1 MTKKRAVITGMGSI
15 SCIGTSLEEISK
27 SLKDGDS
34 GISKNEEYDDLGF
47 RSKISGSVEIN
58 LKDLIDRKIFR
69 FMGEAAAYS
78 YLSALDAIKDSG
90 LPNSIF
96 ETDRIGVIAGSGG
109 ASSRSQVDAADI
121 LREKGVKRVGPYRV
135 TQTMGSTVSACL
147 ATSMKIK
154 GVNFSISSACSTS
167 AHCIGSAWEQIQLG
181 NQDVIIAGGAED
193 EHWTQSGLF
202 DAMGALS
209 SNFNENPTEASRPFD
224 ENRDGFVI
232 SGGGGIVIVEELE
245 HALSRKAKIYAEIKG
260 YSATSD
266 GDDMV
271 APSGEGAKNCMRK
284 SLEMS
289 GLNSIDYLNAHGT
302 STPAGDPI
310 ELNAI
315 KTVFK
320 DDIPIVSS
328 TKSLTG
334 HTLGAAGVQ
343 ECIYSILMMNQNFI
357 AGNKNLANPIPE
369 ADGINIP
376 DKSKLETIDFDND
389 NINMVVTLEDG
400 KQQIILID
408 IKDGIEQSRKYIEI
422 KNQK

>member
-1 MTKKRAVITGMGSI
+1 MTKKRAVITGMGSV
-15 SCIGTSLEEISK
+15 SCIGNNLEEISK
-27 SLKDGDS
+27 SLRQ
-34 GISKNEEYDDLGF
+34 GISGVSKNDEYEDLGF
-47 RSKISGSVEIN
+47 RSKISGSILID
-58 LKDLIDRKIFR
+58 LKDLIDRKILR

-78 YLSALDAIKDSG
+78 YLSALDALKDSE
-90 LPNSIF
+90 LPDSIF

-109 ASSRSQVDAADI
+109 ASSRSQVAAADI

-147 ATSMKIK
+147 ATSLKIK

-181 NQDVIIAGGAED
+181 NQDVVIAGGAED

-209 SNFNENPTEASRPFD
+209 SNFNENPEAASRPFD

-232 SGGGGIVIVEELE
+232 SGGGGILIVEELQ

-266 GDDMV
+266 GEDMV
-271 APSGEGAKNCMRK
+271 APSGEGAKNCMKK

-289 GLNSIDYLNAHGT
+289 GLKSVDYLNAHGT

-310 ELNAI
+310 ELSAI
-315 KTVFK
+315 KSVFK

-343 ECIYSILMMNQNFI
+343 ECIYSILMMNGNFI
-357 AGNKNLANPIPE
+357 AGNKNLTDPIPE
-369 ADGINIP
+369 ANGINIP
-376 DKSKLETIDFDND
+376 EKSLE
-389 NINMVVTLEDG
+389 
-400 KQQIILID
+400 KQFNSFMSNSFGFGGTNVSLVLS
-408 IKDGIEQSRKYIEI
+408 KFE
-422 KNQK
+422 N

>member
-15 SCIGTSLEEISK
+15 SCIGNNLEEISH
-27 SLKDGDS
+27 SLIQGIS
-34 GISKNEEYDDLGF
+34 GISKNDEYNDLGF
-47 RSKISGSVEIN
+47 RSKVSGSISID
-58 LKDLIDRKIFR
+58 LKDLIDRKLFR

-78 YLSALDAIKDSG
+78 YLSALDALRDSE
-90 LPNSIF
+90 LPESIF

-147 ATSMKIK
+147 ATSLKIK

-209 SNFNENPTEASRPFD
+209 SNYNENPTAASRPFD

-232 SGGGGIVIVEELE
+232 SGGGGILIVEELE
-245 HALSRKAKIYAEIKG
+245 HALSRKAKIYAEIIG

-271 APSGEGAKNCMRK
+271 APSGEGAKNCMKK
-284 SLEMS
+284 SLDMS
-289 GLNSIDYLNAHGT
+289 GLKSVDYLNAHGT

-315 KTVFK
+315 KSVFK

-343 ECIYSILMMNQNFI
+343 ECIYSILMMNGNFI
-357 AGNKNLANPIPE
+357 AGNKNLTDPIPE

-376 DKSKLETIDFDND
+376 EKSLEKEFDSFMSNSFGFGGT
-389 NINMVVTLEDG
+389 NVSLVLS
-400 KQQIILID
+400 KF
-408 IKDGIEQSRKYIEI
+408 
-422 KNQK
+422 KN

>member
-15 SCIGTSLEEISK
+15 SCIGNNLEEISS
-27 SLKDGDS
+27 SLRQGIS
-34 GISKNEEYDDLGF
+34 GISKNDEYNDLGF
-47 RSKISGSVEIN
+47 RSKVSGSILID
-58 LKDLIDRKIFR
+58 LKDLIDRKLFR

-78 YLSALDAIKDSG
+78 YLSALDALRDSK
-90 LPNSIF
+90 LPESIF

-147 ATSMKIK
+147 ATSLKIK

-209 SNFNENPTEASRPFD
+209 SNYNENPTAASRPFD

-232 SGGGGIVIVEELE
+232 SGGGGILIVEELE

-271 APSGEGAKNCMRK
+271 APSGEGAKNCMKK

-289 GLNSIDYLNAHGT
+289 GLKSVDYLNAHGT

-315 KTVFK
+315 KSVFK

-343 ECIYSILMMNQNFI
+343 ECIYSILMMNGNFI
-357 AGNKNLANPIPE
+357 AGNKNLTDPIPE

-376 DKSKLETIDFDND
+376 EKSLEKEFDSFMSNSFGFGGT
-389 NINMVVTLEDG
+389 NVSLVLS
-400 KQQIILID
+400 KF
-408 IKDGIEQSRKYIEI
+408 
-422 KNQK
+422 KN

>member
-1 MTKKRAVITGMGSI
+1 MTKKRAVITGMGSV
-15 SCIGTSLEEISK
+15 SCIGNNLEEISN
-27 SLKDGDS
+27 SLRQGIS
-34 GISKNEEYDDLGF
+34 GISKNDEYNDLGF
-47 RSKISGSVEIN
+47 RSKVSGSVLID
-58 LKDLIDRKIFR
+58 LKGLIDRKLFR

-78 YLSALDAIKDSG
+78 YLSALDALRDSK
-90 LPNSIF
+90 LPESIF

-147 ATSMKIK
+147 ATSLKIK

-193 EHWTQSGLF
+193 EHWMQSGLF

-209 SNFNENPTEASRPFD
+209 SNYNENPTAASRPFD

-232 SGGGGIVIVEELE
+232 SGGGGILIVEELE

-271 APSGEGAKNCMRK
+271 APSGEGAKNCMKK

-289 GLNSIDYLNAHGT
+289 GLKSVDYLNAHGT

-315 KTVFK
+315 KSVFK

-343 ECIYSILMMNQNFI
+343 ECIYSILMMNGNFI
-357 AGNKNLANPIPE
+357 AGNKNFSDPIPE

-376 DKSKLETIDFDND
+376 EKSLEKEFDSFMSNSFGFGGT
-389 NINMVVTLEDG
+389 NVSLVLS
-400 KQQIILID
+400 KF
-408 IKDGIEQSRKYIEI
+408 
-422 KNQK
+422 KN

>member
-15 SCIGTSLEEISK
+15 SCIGNNLEEISN
-27 SLKDGDS
+27 SLRQGIS
-34 GISKNEEYDDLGF
+34 GISKNDEYIDLGF
-47 RSKISGSVEIN
+47 RSKVSGSILID
-58 LKDLIDRKIFR
+58 LKDLIDRKLFR

-78 YLSALDAIKDSG
+78 YLSALDALRDSK
-90 LPNSIF
+90 LPKSIF
-96 ETDRIGVIAGSGG
+96 GTDRIGVIAGSGG

-147 ATSMKIK
+147 ATSLKIK

-209 SNFNENPTEASRPFD
+209 SNYNENPTAASRPFD

-232 SGGGGIVIVEELE
+232 SGGGGILIVEELE

-271 APSGEGAKNCMRK
+271 APSGEGAKNCMKK

-289 GLNSIDYLNAHGT
+289 GLKSVDYLNAHGT

-315 KTVFK
+315 KSVFK

-343 ECIYSILMMNQNFI
+343 ECIYSILMMNGNFI
-357 AGNKNLANPIPE
+357 AGNKNLTDPIPE

-376 DKSKLETIDFDND
+376 EKSLEKEFDSFMSNSFGFGGT
-389 NINMVVTLEDG
+389 NVSLVLS
-400 KQQIILID
+400 KF
-408 IKDGIEQSRKYIEI
+408 
-422 KNQK
+422 KN

>member
-15 SCIGTSLEEISK
+15 SCIGNNLEEISN
-27 SLKDGDS
+27 SLRQGIS
-34 GISKNEEYDDLGF
+34 GISKNDEYNDLGF
-47 RSKISGSVEIN
+47 RSKVSGSILID
-58 LKDLIDRKIFR
+58 LKDLIDRKLFR

-78 YLSALDAIKDSG
+78 YLSALDALRDSK
-90 LPNSIF
+90 LPESIF

-147 ATSMKIK
+147 ATSLKIK

-209 SNFNENPTEASRPFD
+209 SNYNENPTAASRPFD

-232 SGGGGIVIVEELE
+232 SGGGGILIVEELE

-271 APSGEGAKNCMRK
+271 APSGEGAKNCMKK

-289 GLNSIDYLNAHGT
+289 GLKSIDYLNAHGT

-315 KTVFK
+315 KSVFK

-343 ECIYSILMMNQNFI
+343 ECIYSILMMNGNFI
-357 AGNKNLANPIPE
+357 AGNKNLTDPIPE

-376 DKSKLETIDFDND
+376 EKSLEKEFDSFMSNSFGFGGT
-389 NINMVVTLEDG
+389 NVSLVLS
-400 KQQIILID
+400 KF
-408 IKDGIEQSRKYIEI
+408 
-422 KNQK
+422 KN

>member
-15 SCIGTSLEEISK
+15 SCIGNNLEEISN
-27 SLKDGDS
+27 SLRKGIS
-34 GISKNEEYDDLGF
+34 GISKNDEYNDLGF
-47 RSKISGSVEIN
+47 RSKVSGSILID
-58 LKDLIDRKIFR
+58 LKDLIDRKLFR

-78 YLSALDAIKDSG
+78 YLSALDALRDSK
-90 LPNSIF
+90 LPESIF

-147 ATSMKIK
+147 ATSLKIK

-209 SNFNENPTEASRPFD
+209 SNYNENPTAASRPFD
-224 ENRDGFVI
+224 KNRDGFVI
-232 SGGGGIVIVEELE
+232 SGGGGILIVEDLE

-271 APSGEGAKNCMRK
+271 APSGEGAKNCMKK

-289 GLNSIDYLNAHGT
+289 GLKSVDYLNAHGT

-315 KTVFK
+315 KSVFK

-343 ECIYSILMMNQNFI
+343 ECIYSILMMNGNFI
-357 AGNKNLANPIPE
+357 AGNKNLTDPIPE

-376 DKSKLETIDFDND
+376 EKSLEKEFDCFMSNSFGFGGT
-389 NINMVVTLEDG
+389 NVSLVLS
-400 KQQIILID
+400 KF
-408 IKDGIEQSRKYIEI
+408 
-422 KNQK
+422 KN

>member
-15 SCIGTSLEEISK
+15 SCIGNNLEEISN
-27 SLKDGDS
+27 SLRQGIS
-34 GISKNEEYDDLGF
+34 GISKNDEYNDLGF
-47 RSKISGSVEIN
+47 RSKVSGSILID
-58 LKDLIDRKIFR
+58 LKDLIDRKLFR

-78 YLSALDAIKDSG
+78 YLSALDALRDSE
-90 LPNSIF
+90 LPESIF

-147 ATSMKIK
+147 ATSLKIK

-209 SNFNENPTEASRPFD
+209 SNYNENPTAASRPFD

-232 SGGGGIVIVEELE
+232 SGGGGILIVEELE

-271 APSGEGAKNCMRK
+271 APSGEGAKNCMKK

-289 GLNSIDYLNAHGT
+289 GLKSIDYLNAHGT

-315 KTVFK
+315 KSVFI

-343 ECIYSILMMNQNFI
+343 ECIYSILMMNGNFI
-357 AGNKNLANPIPE
+357 AGNKNLTDPIPE

-376 DKSKLETIDFDND
+376 EKSLEKEFDSFMSNSFGFGGT
-389 NINMVVTLEDG
+389 NVSLVLS
-400 KQQIILID
+400 KF
-408 IKDGIEQSRKYIEI
+408 
-422 KNQK
+422 KN

>member
-15 SCIGTSLEEISK
+15 SCVGNNLEEISK
-27 SLKDGDS
+27 SLRLGNS
-34 GISKNEEYDDLGF
+34 GISRNDKYDDLGF
-47 RSKISGSVEIN
+47 RSKISGSISIN
-58 LKDLIDRKIFR
+58 LKDLIDRKLLR

-78 YLSALDAIKDSG
+78 YLSALDALRDSE
-90 LPNSIF
+90 LPDTIF

-147 ATSMKIK
+147 ATSLKIK

-181 NQDVIIAGGAED
+181 NQDVIIAGGGED

-209 SNFNENPTEASRPFD
+209 SNFNENPTAASRPFD

-232 SGGGGIVIVEELE
+232 SGGGGILIVEEME

-271 APSGEGAKNCMRK
+271 APSGEGAKNCMKK

-289 GLNSIDYLNAHGT
+289 GLKSVDYINAHGT

-315 KTVFK
+315 KSVFK

-343 ECIYSILMMNQNFI
+343 ECIYSILMMNGSFI
-357 AGNKNLANPIPE
+357 AGNKNLTHPIAE

-376 DKSKLETIDFDND
+376 EKCLKKEFNSFMSNSFGFGGTNVSLVLSKYEN
-389 NINMVVTLEDG
+389 
-400 KQQIILID
+400 
-408 IKDGIEQSRKYIEI
+408 
-422 KNQK
+422 

>member
-15 SCIGTSLEEISK
+15 SCIGNNLEEISN
-27 SLKDGDS
+27 SLRQGIS
-34 GISKNEEYDDLGF
+34 GISKNDEYNDLGF
-47 RSKISGSVEIN
+47 RSKVSGSISID
-58 LKDLIDRKIFR
+58 LKDLIDRKLFR

-78 YLSALDAIKDSG
+78 YLSALDALRDSK
-90 LPNSIF
+90 LPESIF

-147 ATSMKIK
+147 ATSLKIK

-209 SNFNENPTEASRPFD
+209 SNYNENPTAASRPFD

-232 SGGGGIVIVEELE
+232 SGGGGILIVEELE

-271 APSGEGAKNCMRK
+271 APSGEGAKNCMKK
-284 SLEMS
+284 SLDMS
-289 GLNSIDYLNAHGT
+289 ALKSVDYLNAHGT

-315 KTVFK
+315 KSVFK
-320 DDIPIVSS
+320 DDIPTVSS

-343 ECIYSILMMNQNFI
+343 ECIYSILMMNGNFI
-357 AGNKNLANPIPE
+357 AGNKNLTDPIPE

-376 DKSKLETIDFDND
+376 EKSLEKEFDSFMSNSFGFGGT
-389 NINMVVTLEDG
+389 NVSLVLS
-400 KQQIILID
+400 KF
-408 IKDGIEQSRKYIEI
+408 
-422 KNQK
+422 KN

>member
-1 MTKKRAVITGMGSI
+1 MAKKRAVITGMGSI
-15 SCIGTSLEEISK
+15 SCIGNNLNEISK
-27 SLKDGDS
+27 SLKEGTS
-34 GISKNEEYDDLGF
+34 GIFFNEEYENLGF
-47 RSKISGSVEIN
+47 RSKVSGSIN
-58 LKDLIDRKIFR
+58 IDLKELIDRKLLR
-69 FMGEAAAYS
+69 FMGEAASYA
-78 YLSALDAIKDSG
+78 YLSALEAIKDAD
-90 LPNSIF
+90 LPKSIF
-96 ETDRIGVIAGSGG
+96 DTDRIGVIAGSGG

-121 LREKGVKRVGPYRV
+121 MRNKGVKRIGPYRV

-147 ATSMKIK
+147 STSLKIK

-181 NQDVIIAGGAED
+181 NQDVVIAGGGED

-209 SNFNENPTEASRPFD
+209 SNFNNDPTKASRPFD

-245 HALSRKAKIYAEIKG
+245 HALRRDAEIYAEIKG

-271 APSGEGAKNCMRK
+271 SPSGEGAKNCMQK
-284 SLEMS
+284 SFEMS
-289 GLNSIDYLNAHGT
+289 ELDSIDYLNAHGT

-310 ELNAI
+310 EINAI
-315 KTVFK
+315 KSVFK
-320 DDIPIVSS
+320 ENPPIISS

-343 ECIYSILMMNQNFI
+343 ECIYSILMMKGNFI
-357 AGNKNLANPIPE
+357 SGNKNLSSPIPE
-369 ADGINIP
+369 ASGLNIP
-376 DKSKLETIDFDND
+376 ETSIEREFNSFMSNSFGFGGTNTSLVLSKYEN
-389 NINMVVTLEDG
+389 
-400 KQQIILID
+400 
-408 IKDGIEQSRKYIEI
+408 
-422 KNQK
+422 

>member
-15 SCIGTSLEEISK
+15 SCIGNNLAEISN
-27 SLKDGDS
+27 SLRQGIS
-34 GISKNEEYDDLGF
+34 GISKNDEYNDLGF
-47 RSKISGSVEIN
+47 RSKVSGSISID
-58 LKDLIDRKIFR
+58 LKDLIDRKLFR

-78 YLSALDAIKDSG
+78 YLSALDALRDSK
-90 LPNSIF
+90 LPESIF

-147 ATSMKIK
+147 ATSLKIK

-209 SNFNENPTEASRPFD
+209 SNYNENPTAASRPFD
-224 ENRDGFVI
+224 KNRDGFVI
-232 SGGGGIVIVEELE
+232 SGGGGILIVEELE
-245 HALSRKAKIYAEIKG
+245 HALSRKAKIYAEITG

-271 APSGEGAKNCMRK
+271 APSGEGAKNCMKK

-289 GLNSIDYLNAHGT
+289 GLKSVDYLNAHGT

-315 KTVFK
+315 KSVFK

-343 ECIYSILMMNQNFI
+343 ECIYSILMMNGNFI
-357 AGNKNLANPIPE
+357 AGNKNLTDPIPE

-376 DKSKLETIDFDND
+376 EKSLEKEFDSFMSNSFGFGGT
-389 NINMVVTLEDG
+389 NVSLVLS
-400 KQQIILID
+400 KF
-408 IKDGIEQSRKYIEI
+408 
-422 KNQK
+422 KN

>member
-1 MTKKRAVITGMGSI
+1 MKIHKVSKMTKKRVVITGMGSI
-15 SCIGTSLEEISK
+15 SCIGNNLEEISN
-27 SLKDGDS
+27 SLRKGIS
-34 GISKNEEYDDLGF
+34 GISKNDEYNDLGF
-47 RSKISGSVEIN
+47 RSKVSGSILID
-58 LKDLIDRKIFR
+58 LKDLIDRKLFR

-78 YLSALDAIKDSG
+78 YLSALDALRDSE
-90 LPNSIF
+90 LPESIF

-121 LREKGVKRVGPYRV
+121 LRKKGVKRVGPYRV

-147 ATSMKIK
+147 ATSLKIK

-209 SNFNENPTEASRPFD
+209 SNYNENPTEASRPFD

-232 SGGGGIVIVEELE
+232 SGGGGILIVEELE

-271 APSGEGAKNCMRK
+271 APSGEGAKNCMKK

-289 GLNSIDYLNAHGT
+289 GLKSVDYLNAHGT

-315 KTVFK
+315 KSVFK

-343 ECIYSILMMNQNFI
+343 ECIYSILMMNGNFI
-357 AGNKNLANPIPE
+357 AGNKNLTDPIPE
-369 ADGINIP
+369 ADGIDIP
-376 DKSKLETIDFDND
+376 KKSLEKEFDSFMSNSFGFGGT
-389 NINMVVTLEDG
+389 NVSLVLS
-400 KQQIILID
+400 KF
-408 IKDGIEQSRKYIEI
+408 
-422 KNQK
+422 KN

>member
-15 SCIGTSLEEISK
+15 SCIGNNLEEISN
-27 SLKDGDS
+27 SLRKGVS
-34 GISKNEEYDDLGF
+34 GISKNDEYNDLGF
-47 RSKISGSVEIN
+47 RSKFSGSISID
-58 LKDLIDRKIFR
+58 LKDLIDRKLFR

-78 YLSALDAIKDSG
+78 YLSALDALRDAK
-90 LPNSIF
+90 LPESIF

-147 ATSMKIK
+147 ATSLKIK

-209 SNFNENPTEASRPFD
+209 SNYNENPTAASRPFD

-232 SGGGGIVIVEELE
+232 SGGGGILIVEELE

-271 APSGEGAKNCMRK
+271 APSGEGAKNCMKK

-289 GLNSIDYLNAHGT
+289 GLKSVDYLNAHGT

-315 KTVFK
+315 KSVFK

-343 ECIYSILMMNQNFI
+343 ECIYSILMMNGNFI
-357 AGNKNLANPIPE
+357 AGNKNLTDPIPE

-376 DKSKLETIDFDND
+376 EKSLEKEFDSFMSNSFGFGGT
-389 NINMVVTLEDG
+389 NVSLVLS
-400 KQQIILID
+400 KF
-408 IKDGIEQSRKYIEI
+408 
-422 KNQK
+422 KN

>member
-15 SCIGTSLEEISK
+15 SCIGNNLEEISS
-27 SLKDGDS
+27 SLRKGIS
-34 GISKNEEYDDLGF
+34 GISKNDEYNDLGF
-47 RSKISGSVEIN
+47 RSKVSGSILID
-58 LKDLIDRKIFR
+58 LKDLIDRKLFR

-78 YLSALDAIKDSG
+78 YLSALDALRDSK
-90 LPNSIF
+90 LPESIF

-147 ATSMKIK
+147 ATSLKIK

-209 SNFNENPTEASRPFD
+209 SNYNENPTAASRPFD

-232 SGGGGIVIVEELE
+232 SGGGGILIVEELE

-271 APSGEGAKNCMRK
+271 APSGEGAKNCMKK

-289 GLNSIDYLNAHGT
+289 GLKSVDYLNAHGT

-315 KTVFK
+315 KSVFK

-343 ECIYSILMMNQNFI
+343 ECIYSILMMNGNFI
-357 AGNKNLANPIPE
+357 AGNKNLTDPIPE

-376 DKSKLETIDFDND
+376 EKSLEKEFDSFMSNSFGFGGT
-389 NINMVVTLEDG
+389 NVSLVLS
-400 KQQIILID
+400 KF
-408 IKDGIEQSRKYIEI
+408 
-422 KNQK
+422 KN

>member
-15 SCIGTSLEEISK
+15 SCIGNNLEEISH
-27 SLKDGDS
+27 SLRQGIS
-34 GISKNEEYDDLGF
+34 GISKNDEYNDLGF
-47 RSKISGSVEIN
+47 RSKVSGSISID
-58 LKDLIDRKIFR
+58 LKDLIDRKLFR

-78 YLSALDAIKDSG
+78 YLSALDALRDSE
-90 LPNSIF
+90 LPESIF

-147 ATSMKIK
+147 ATSLKIK

-209 SNFNENPTEASRPFD
+209 SNYNENPTAASRPFD
-224 ENRDGFVI
+224 KNRDGFVI
-232 SGGGGIVIVEELE
+232 SGGGGILIVEDLE

-271 APSGEGAKNCMRK
+271 APSGEGAKNCMKK

-289 GLNSIDYLNAHGT
+289 GLKSVDYLNAHGT

-315 KTVFK
+315 KSVFK

-343 ECIYSILMMNQNFI
+343 ECIYSILMMNGNFI
-357 AGNKNLANPIPE
+357 AGNKNLNNPIPE
-369 ADGINIP
+369 ADGIKIP
-376 DKSKLETIDFDND
+376 EKSLEKEFHSFMSNSFGFGGTNVSLVLSKF
-389 NINMVVTLEDG
+389 
-400 KQQIILID
+400 
-408 IKDGIEQSRKYIEI
+408 
-422 KNQK
+422 KN

>member
-1 MTKKRAVITGMGSI
+1 MIKKRAVITGMGSI
-15 SCIGTSLEEISK
+15 SCIGNNLEEISN
-27 SLKDGDS
+27 SLKQGIS
-34 GISKNEEYDDLGF
+34 GISKNDEYNDLGF
-47 RSKISGSVEIN
+47 RSKVSGSVSID
-58 LKDLIDRKIFR
+58 LKDLIDRKLFR

-78 YLSALDAIKDSG
+78 YLSALDALRDSE
-90 LPNSIF
+90 LPESIF
-96 ETDRIGVIAGSGG
+96 VTDRIGVIAGSGG

-147 ATSMKIK
+147 ATSLKIK

-209 SNFNENPTEASRPFD
+209 SNFNENPTAASRPFD

-232 SGGGGIVIVEELE
+232 SGGGGILIVEELE

-271 APSGEGAKNCMRK
+271 APSGEGAKNCMKK

-289 GLNSIDYLNAHGT
+289 GLKSVDYLNAHGT

-315 KTVFK
+315 KSVFK

-343 ECIYSILMMNQNFI
+343 ECIYSILMMNGNFI
-357 AGNKNLANPIPE
+357 AGNKNLTDPIPE

-376 DKSKLETIDFDND
+376 EKSLEKEFDSFMSNSFGFGGT
-389 NINMVVTLEDG
+389 NVSLVLS
-400 KQQIILID
+400 KF
-408 IKDGIEQSRKYIEI
+408 KD
-422 KNQK
+422 

>member
-15 SCIGTSLEEISK
+15 SCIGNNLEEISN
-27 SLKDGDS
+27 SLRQGIS
-34 GISKNEEYDDLGF
+34 GISKNDEYNNLGF
-47 RSKISGSVEIN
+47 RSKVSGSILID
-58 LKDLIDRKIFR
+58 LKDLIDRKLFR

-78 YLSALDAIKDSG
+78 YLSAIDALRDSK
-90 LPNSIF
+90 LPESVF

-147 ATSMKIK
+147 ATSLKIK

-209 SNFNENPTEASRPFD
+209 SNYNENPTTASRPFD

-232 SGGGGIVIVEELE
+232 SGGGGILIVEELE

-271 APSGEGAKNCMRK
+271 APSGEGAKNCMKK

-289 GLNSIDYLNAHGT
+289 GLKSVDYLNAHGT

-315 KTVFK
+315 KSVFK
-320 DDIPIVSS
+320 DDIPLVSS

-343 ECIYSILMMNQNFI
+343 ECIYSILMMNGNFI
-357 AGNKNLANPIPE
+357 AGNKNLTDPIPE

-376 DKSKLETIDFDND
+376 EKSLEKEFDSFMSNSFGFGGT
-389 NINMVVTLEDG
+389 NVSLVLS
-400 KQQIILID
+400 KF
-408 IKDGIEQSRKYIEI
+408 
-422 KNQK
+422 KN

>member
-15 SCIGTSLEEISK
+15 SCIGNNLEEISN
-27 SLKDGDS
+27 SLRQGIS
-34 GISKNEEYDDLGF
+34 GISKNDEYNDLGF
-47 RSKISGSVEIN
+47 RSKVSGSISID
-58 LKDLIDRKIFR
+58 LKDLIDRKLFR

-78 YLSALDAIKDSG
+78 YLSALDALRDSK
-90 LPNSIF
+90 LPESIF

-147 ATSMKIK
+147 ATSLKIK

-209 SNFNENPTEASRPFD
+209 SNYNENPTAASRPFD

-232 SGGGGIVIVEELE
+232 SGGGGILIVEELE

-271 APSGEGAKNCMRK
+271 APSGEGAKNCMKK

-289 GLNSIDYLNAHGT
+289 GLKSVDYLNAHGT

-315 KTVFK
+315 KSVFK
-320 DDIPIVSS
+320 NDIPIVSS

-343 ECIYSILMMNQNFI
+343 ECIYSILMMNENFI
-357 AGNKNLANPIPE
+357 AGNKNLSDPIPE
-369 ADGINIP
+369 TDGINIP
-376 DKSKLETIDFDND
+376 EKSLEKEFDSFMSNSFGFGGT
-389 NINMVVTLEDG
+389 NVSLVLS
-400 KQQIILID
+400 KF
-408 IKDGIEQSRKYIEI
+408 
-422 KNQK
+422 KN

>member
-1 MTKKRAVITGMGSI
+1 MTKKRAVITGMGSV
-15 SCIGTSLEEISK
+15 SCIGNNLEEISN
-27 SLKDGDS
+27 SLRQGIS
-34 GISKNEEYDDLGF
+34 GISKNDEYNDLGF
-47 RSKISGSVEIN
+47 RSKVSGSISID
-58 LKDLIDRKIFR
+58 LKDLIDRKLFR

-78 YLSALDAIKDSG
+78 YLSALDALRDSK
-90 LPNSIF
+90 LPESIF

-147 ATSMKIK
+147 ATSLKIK

-209 SNFNENPTEASRPFD
+209 SNYNENPTAASRPFD

-232 SGGGGIVIVEELE
+232 SGGGGILIVEELE

-271 APSGEGAKNCMRK
+271 APSGEGAKNCMKK

-289 GLNSIDYLNAHGT
+289 GLKSVDYLNAHGT

-310 ELNAI
+310 ELKAL
-315 KTVFK
+315 KSVFK

-343 ECIYSILMMNQNFI
+343 ECIYSILMMNGNFI
-357 AGNKNLANPIPE
+357 AGNKNLTDPIPE

-376 DKSKLETIDFDND
+376 EKSLEKEFDSFMSNSFGFGGT
-389 NINMVVTLEDG
+389 NVSLVLS
-400 KQQIILID
+400 KF
-408 IKDGIEQSRKYIEI
+408 
-422 KNQK
+422 KN

>member
-15 SCIGTSLEEISK
+15 SCIGNNLEEISN
-27 SLKDGDS
+27 SLRQGIS
-34 GISKNEEYDDLGF
+34 GISKNDEYDDLGF
-47 RSKISGSVEIN
+47 RSKVSGSISID
-58 LKDLIDRKIFR
+58 LKDLIDRKLFR

-78 YLSALDAIKDSG
+78 YLSALDALRDSK
-90 LPNSIF
+90 LPESIF

-147 ATSMKIK
+147 ATSLKIK

-209 SNFNENPTEASRPFD
+209 SNYNENPTAASRPFD

-232 SGGGGIVIVEELE
+232 SGGGGILIVEELE

-271 APSGEGAKNCMRK
+271 APSGEGAKNCMKK

-289 GLNSIDYLNAHGT
+289 GLKSVDYLNAHGT

-315 KTVFK
+315 KSVFK

-343 ECIYSILMMNQNFI
+343 ECIYSILMMNGNFI
-357 AGNKNLANPIPE
+357 AGNKNLTDPIPE
-369 ADGINIP
+369 ADGI
-376 DKSKLETIDFDND
+376 DTVSYTHL
-389 NINMVVTLEDG
+389 TLPTTLG
-400 KQQIILID
+400 V
-408 IKDGIEQSRKYIEI
+408 
-422 KNQK
+422 

>member
-15 SCIGTSLEEISK
+15 SCIGNNLEEISK
-27 SLKDGDS
+27 SLKNGIS
-34 GISKNEEYDDLGF
+34 GISKNDEYSDLGF
-47 RSKISGSVEIN
+47 RSKISGSISIN
-58 LKDLIDRKIFR
+58 LKDLIDRKLFR

-78 YLSALDAIKDSG
+78 YLSALDAIKDSD
-90 LPNSIF
+90 LPESIF

-147 ATSMKIK
+147 ATSLKIK

-167 AHCIGSAWEQIQLG
+167 AHCVGSAWEQIQLG

-232 SGGGGIVIVEELE
+232 SGGGGILIVEELE

-271 APSGEGAKNCMRK
+271 APSGEGAKNCMKK

-289 GLNSIDYLNAHGT
+289 GLKSVDYLNAHGT

-315 KTVFK
+315 KSVFK

-343 ECIYSILMMNQNFI
+343 ECIYSILMMNGNFI
-357 AGNKNLANPIPE
+357 AGNKNLTDPIPE

-376 DKSKLETIDFDND
+376 KKSLEKEFNSFMSNSFGFGGTNVSLVLSKF
-389 NINMVVTLEDG
+389 
-400 KQQIILID
+400 
-408 IKDGIEQSRKYIEI
+408 
-422 KNQK
+422 KN

>member
-15 SCIGTSLEEISK
+15 SCIGNNLEEISN
-27 SLKDGDS
+27 SLRQGIS
-34 GISKNEEYDDLGF
+34 GISKNDEYNDLGF
-47 RSKISGSVEIN
+47 RSKVSGSISID
-58 LKDLIDRKIFR
+58 LKDLIDRKLFR

-78 YLSALDAIKDSG
+78 YLSALDALRDSE
-90 LPNSIF
+90 LPESIF

-147 ATSMKIK
+147 ATSLKIK

-209 SNFNENPTEASRPFD
+209 SNYNENPTAASRPFD

-232 SGGGGIVIVEELE
+232 SGGGGILIVEELE

-289 GLNSIDYLNAHGT
+289 GLKSVDYLNAHGT

-315 KTVFK
+315 KSVFK

-343 ECIYSILMMNQNFI
+343 ECIYSILMMNGNFI
-357 AGNKNLANPIPE
+357 AGNKNLTDPIPE

-376 DKSKLETIDFDND
+376 EKSLEKEFDSFMSNSFGFGGT
-389 NINMVVTLEDG
+389 NVSLVLS
-400 KQQIILID
+400 KF
-408 IKDGIEQSRKYIEI
+408 
-422 KNQK
+422 KN

>member
-1 MTKKRAVITGMGSI
+1 MTKKRAVITGMGSV
-15 SCIGTSLEEISK
+15 SCIGNNLEEISN
-27 SLKDGDS
+27 SLRQGIS
-34 GISKNEEYDDLGF
+34 GISKNDEYNDLGF
-47 RSKISGSVEIN
+47 RSKVSGSISID
-58 LKDLIDRKIFR
+58 LKDLIDRKLFR

-78 YLSALDAIKDSG
+78 YLSALDALRDSK
-90 LPNSIF
+90 LPESIF

-147 ATSMKIK
+147 ATSLKIK

-209 SNFNENPTEASRPFD
+209 SNYNENPTAASRPFD

-232 SGGGGIVIVEELE
+232 SGGGGILIVEELE

-271 APSGEGAKNCMRK
+271 APSGEGAKNCMKK

-289 GLNSIDYLNAHGT
+289 GLKSVDYLNAHGT

-315 KTVFK
+315 KSVFK

-343 ECIYSILMMNQNFI
+343 ECIYSILMMNGNFI
-357 AGNKNLANPIPE
+357 AGNKNLTDPIPE

-376 DKSKLETIDFDND
+376 EKSLEKEFDSFMSNSFGFGGT
-389 NINMVVTLEDG
+389 NVSLVLS
-400 KQQIILID
+400 KF
-408 IKDGIEQSRKYIEI
+408 
-422 KNQK
+422 KN

>member
-15 SCIGTSLEEISK
+15 SCIGNNLEEISN
-27 SLKDGDS
+27 SLRKGIS
-34 GISKNEEYDDLGF
+34 GISKNDEYNDLGF
-47 RSKISGSVEIN
+47 RSKVSGSISID
-58 LKDLIDRKIFR
+58 LKDLIDRKLFR

-78 YLSALDAIKDSG
+78 YLSALDALRDSE
-90 LPNSIF
+90 LPESIF

-147 ATSMKIK
+147 ATSLKIK

-209 SNFNENPTEASRPFD
+209 SNYNENPTVASRPFD

-232 SGGGGIVIVEELE
+232 SGGGGILLVEELE

-271 APSGEGAKNCMRK
+271 APSGEGAKNCMKK

-289 GLNSIDYLNAHGT
+289 GLKSVDYLNAHGT

-315 KTVFK
+315 KSVFK

-328 TKSLTG
+328 TKSITG

-343 ECIYSILMMNQNFI
+343 ECIYSILMMNGNFI
-357 AGNKNLANPIPE
+357 AGNKNLTDPIPE
-369 ADGINIP
+369 ANG
-376 DKSKLETIDFDND
+376 
-389 NINMVVTLEDG
+389 
-400 KQQIILID
+400 ID
-408 IKDGIEQSRKYIEI
+408 IPEKSLEKEFDSFMSNSFGFGGTNVSLVLSKF
-422 KNQK
+422 KN

>member
-1 MTKKRAVITGMGSI
+1 MTKKRAVITGMGSV
-15 SCIGTSLEEISK
+15 SCIGNNLEEISN
-27 SLKDGDS
+27 SLRQGIS
-34 GISKNEEYDDLGF
+34 GISKNDEYNDLGF
-47 RSKISGSVEIN
+47 RSKVSGSILID
-58 LKDLIDRKIFR
+58 LKDLIDRKLFR

-78 YLSALDAIKDSG
+78 YLSALDALRDSK
-90 LPNSIF
+90 LPESIF

-147 ATSMKIK
+147 ATSLKVK

-209 SNFNENPTEASRPFD
+209 SNYNENPTAASRPFD

-232 SGGGGIVIVEELE
+232 SGGGGILIVEELE

-271 APSGEGAKNCMRK
+271 APSGEGAKNCMKK

-289 GLNSIDYLNAHGT
+289 GLKSVDYLNAHGT

-315 KTVFK
+315 KSVFK

-343 ECIYSILMMNQNFI
+343 ECIYSILMMNGNFI
-357 AGNKNLANPIPE
+357 AGNKNLTDPIPE

-376 DKSKLETIDFDND
+376 EKSLDKEFDSFMSNSFGFGGTNVSLVLSKF
-389 NINMVVTLEDG
+389 
-400 KQQIILID
+400 
-408 IKDGIEQSRKYIEI
+408 
-422 KNQK
+422 KN

>member
-15 SCIGTSLEEISK
+15 SCIGNNLEEISN
-27 SLKDGDS
+27 SLRQGIS
-34 GISKNEEYDDLGF
+34 GISKNDEYNDLGF
-47 RSKISGSVEIN
+47 RSKVSGSISID
-58 LKDLIDRKIFR
+58 LKDLIDRKLFR

-78 YLSALDAIKDSG
+78 YLSALDALRDSE
-90 LPNSIF
+90 LPESIF

-147 ATSMKIK
+147 ATSLKIK

-209 SNFNENPTEASRPFD
+209 SNYNENPTAASRPFD

-232 SGGGGIVIVEELE
+232 SGGGGILIVEELE

-271 APSGEGAKNCMRK
+271 APSGEGAKNCMKK

-289 GLNSIDYLNAHGT
+289 CLKSVDYLNAHGT

-315 KTVFK
+315 KSVFK

-343 ECIYSILMMNQNFI
+343 ECIYSILMMNGNFI
-357 AGNKNLANPIPE
+357 AGNKNLSDPIPE

-376 DKSKLETIDFDND
+376 EKSLEKEFDSFMSNSFGFGGT
-389 NINMVVTLEDG
+389 NVSLVLS
-400 KQQIILID
+400 KF
-408 IKDGIEQSRKYIEI
+408 
-422 KNQK
+422 KN

>member
-1 MTKKRAVITGMGSI
+1 MTKKRAVITGMGSV
-15 SCIGTSLEEISK
+15 SCIGNNLEEISN
-27 SLKDGDS
+27 SLRQGIS
-34 GISKNEEYDDLGF
+34 GISKNDEYNDLGF
-47 RSKISGSVEIN
+47 RSKVSGSILID
-58 LKDLIDRKIFR
+58 LKDLIDRKLFR

-78 YLSALDAIKDSG
+78 YLSALDALRDSK
-90 LPNSIF
+90 LPESIF

-147 ATSMKIK
+147 ATSLKIK

-209 SNFNENPTEASRPFD
+209 SNYNENPTAASRPFD
-224 ENRDGFVI
+224 KNRDGFVI
-232 SGGGGIVIVEELE
+232 SGGGGILIVEELE

-271 APSGEGAKNCMRK
+271 APSGEGAKNCMKK

-289 GLNSIDYLNAHGT
+289 GLKSVDYLNAHGT

-315 KTVFK
+315 KSVFK

-343 ECIYSILMMNQNFI
+343 ECIYSILMMNGNFI
-357 AGNKNLANPIPE
+357 AGNKNLTDPIPE

-376 DKSKLETIDFDND
+376 EKSLEKEFDSFMSNSFGFGGT
-389 NINMVVTLEDG
+389 NVSLVLS
-400 KQQIILID
+400 KF
-408 IKDGIEQSRKYIEI
+408 
-422 KNQK
+422 KN